1 MDKLVLIQ
9 HEPTMGNDTAAL
21 ENRTVIVTTI
31 MVSLFFYSFREAKYL
46 PHYPLNARFGGIQE
60 VMFRILSISN
70 VYRTFLHN
78 LDCFGD
84 YFLKHHIQS
93 FS

>member
-31 MVSLFFYSFREAKYL
+31 MVSLFFYSLREAKYL
-46 PHYPLNARFGGIQE
+46 PHYPLNAGFG
-60 VMFRILSISN
+60 
-70 VYRTFLHN
+70 
-78 LDCFGD
+78 
-84 YFLKHHIQS
+84 
-93 FS
+93 